1 MAIDTLVMF
10 REAHLLNH
18 RISGK
23 KEIDCISMYI
33 QGLSHD
39 ICDIFSFVG
48 CATEWIGFGF
58 DQYRGRVFQSGTAG
72 VNGVRTPWTTADQ
85 DKDVTRTFLEIVT
98 TSGDS
103 W

>member
-33 QGLSHD
+33 QGLSRD

-58 DQYRGRVFQSGTAG
+58 DQYRGRVFSEWYSGC
-72 VNGVRTPWTTADQ
+72 
-85 DKDVTRTFLEIVT
+85 
-98 TSGDS
+98 
-103 W
+103 